1 MMKQVLV
8 LLGFVLLVSG
18 CVAGSGQ
25 VVRVESQPANVED
38 ELSTALDETELQ
50 RIQDFKKSR
59 QEEVDPQLSMVAQGA
74 TRLTARE
81 YAASPEGKRGVSR
94 EYRVGGNDV
103 LSVLVYEEKDLSRES
118 IRVTS
123 DGCINFP
130 LIGTL
135 SVAGKTT
142 AQIEQLIS
150 DKLTEQQYLIKPHVG
165 VKVQEF
171 LSKKV
176 LVMGSIEEPGTYFLH
191 EEETVLD
198 LISRAGGVDFAE
210 GANRINI
217 LRVQEVDGQD
227 KKFIIDINLRLL
239 LQGSDPVSNLLLK
252 NKDIINIPKADKI
265 FVIGQVNEP
274 GDYILKDRDI
284 GIVEAIGMAG
294 GFTRIAAANRVHII
308 RTEDGVD
315 KKYTVNV
322 DMITEEGKKG
332 EDIVLKPNDVIV
344 VPESYF

>member
-1 MMKQVLV
+1 
-8 LLGFVLLVSG
+8 
-18 CVAGSGQ
+18 
-25 VVRVESQPANVED
+25 
-38 ELSTALDETELQ
+38 
-50 RIQDFKKSR
+50 
-59 QEEVDPQLSMVAQGA
+59 
-74 TRLTARE
+74 
-81 YAASPEGKRGVSR
+81 
-94 EYRVGGNDV
+94 
-103 LSVLVYEEKDLSRES
+103 
-118 IRVTS
+118 
-123 DGCINFP
+123 

-150 DKLTEQQYLIKPHVG
+150 DKLTEQQYLINPHVG

>member
-1 MMKQVLV
+1 
-8 LLGFVLLVSG
+8 
-18 CVAGSGQ
+18 
-25 VVRVESQPANVED
+25 
-38 ELSTALDETELQ
+38 
-50 RIQDFKKSR
+50 
-59 QEEVDPQLSMVAQGA
+59 
-74 TRLTARE
+74 
-81 YAASPEGKRGVSR
+81 
-94 EYRVGGNDV
+94 
-103 LSVLVYEEKDLSRES
+103 
-118 IRVTS
+118 
-123 DGCINFP
+123 
-130 LIGTL
+130 
-135 SVAGKTT
+135 
-142 AQIEQLIS
+142 
-150 DKLTEQQYLIKPHVG
+150 
-165 VKVQEF
+165 
-171 LSKKV
+171 
-176 LVMGSIEEPGTYFLH
+176 
-191 EEETVLD
+191 
-198 LISRAGGVDFAE
+198 
-210 GANRINI
+210 